1 MRNIKIAK
9 KKLRFKM
16 TAFDG
21 NVGAAVKIV
30 LGSGLATTFS
40 SGGIE
45 MNSTI
50 FIRNSNDSIK
60 SKLDTFKLA
69 KK

>member
-1 MRNIKIAK
+1 
-9 KKLRFKM
+9 M
-16 TAFDG
+16 TDFDG
-21 NVGAAVKIV
+21 NIVAAAVEVV
-30 LGSGLATTFS
+30 LGTGLTTTFS

-50 FIRNSNDSIK
+50 FIRNSNDNIK

-69 KK
+69 TK